1 MKKFHLPQIGLR
13 IIKSAIAVFLTFL
26 VYFARGRTGAPLY
39 AAIAALW
46 CMRQDASTA
55 LQMGKQRS
63 IGTFVGG
70 FFGAIIVLARAYL
83 FQDNEYITLI
93 LSAIMII
100 PVIYFTVV
108 FNQKN
113 ISYFSC
119 VVFLSVAV
127 ARINM
132 SNPFVF
138 VTTRI
143 FETLMGTAIGI
154 FVNFFR
160 FPKKYDKSI
169 LFVSDI
175 RNDDAIYGGTIN
187 NYTKFELNRML
198 SRGLN
203 FTISTSNTPA
213 SLYEQISDVR
223 LSQPAVVMDGASLY
237 DFKTSEYINPIFLNE
252 SDAEILNSI
261 FKEHNITP
269 FISQLFDNTLIIFHG
284 KLKNKAEIDAYNKN
298 KTSPYRNYIQNTPHK
313 YSNILYYM
321 AIDRNEKIN
330 YINERITKALP
341 EVRTVIHKI
350 EGYNE
355 YTHIRIYSKK
365 ANQQKS
371 LEQIKNMNDLK
382 KIINY
387 SDASYSKDNKIK
399 NLDYNIKLIKQDFEK
414 SFLKKS

>member
-1 MKKFHLPQIGLR
+1 
-13 IIKSAIAVFLTFL
+13 
-26 VYFARGRTGAPLY
+26 
-39 AAIAALW
+39 
-46 CMRQDASTA
+46 
-55 LQMGKQRS
+55 
-63 IGTFVGG
+63 
-70 FFGAIIVLARAYL
+70 
-83 FQDNEYITLI
+83 
-93 LSAIMII
+93 
-100 PVIYFTVV
+100 
-108 FNQKN
+108 
-113 ISYFSC
+113 
-119 VVFLSVAV
+119 
-127 ARINM
+127 
-132 SNPFVF
+132 
-138 VTTRI
+138 
-143 FETLMGTAIGI
+143 
-154 FVNFFR
+154 
-160 FPKKYDKSI
+160 
-169 LFVSDI
+169 
-175 RNDDAIYGGTIN
+175 
-187 NYTKFELNRML
+187 ML